1 MYGPAHTHQLG
12 LLKNTKN
19 VEANTVARQRTK
31 SRSQHVLQSRRSFS
45 KGGLGKW
52 FGEEWTD
59 VKTGEE
65 CGRSS
70 AKGSKRPYPACRP
83 KKVASK
89 ISKQEAAKKTGPS
102 RVAWSTTAS
111 GKKRTT

>member
-1 MYGPAHTHQLG
+1 MAQ
-12 LLKNTKN
+12 
-19 VEANTVARQRTK
+19 RRTK
-31 SRSQHVLQSRRSFS
+31 SSHVLESRRGFA

-59 VKTGEE
+59 VKTGKE

-83 KKVASK
+83 KAVASK
-89 ISKQEAAKKTGPS
+89 ISKQEARKKTGPKK
-102 RVAWSTTAS
+102 VKWSTTAS
-111 GKKRTT
+111 GRKRK

>member
-1 MYGPAHTHQLG
+1 M
-12 LLKNTKN
+12 
-19 VEANTVARQRTK
+19 ARQRTK
-31 SRSQHVLQSRRSFS
+31 SNHVLRSTRSFS

-83 KKVASK
+83 KAVASK
-89 ISKQEAAKKTGPS
+89 ISKKEASKKTGPK

-111 GKKRTT
+111 GKKRS

>member
-1 MYGPAHTHQLG
+1 MA
-12 LLKNTKN
+12 
-19 VEANTVARQRTK
+19 QRKTK
-31 SRSQHVLQSRRSFS
+31 SRSKHLLQSRRSFS

-70 AKGSKRPYPACRP
+70 ASNSSRPYPACRP
-83 KKVASK
+83 KAVAGK
-89 ISKQEAAKKTGPS
+89 ISKQEAAKKTGPKS
-102 RVAWSTTAS
+102 VKWSTTAS
-111 GKKRTT
+111 GRKRT

>member
-1 MYGPAHTHQLG
+1 M
-12 LLKNTKN
+12 
-19 VEANTVARQRTK
+19 ARQRTK
-31 SRSQHVLQSRRSFS
+31 SNHVLRSTRSFA

-83 KKVASK
+83 KAVASK
-89 ISKQEAAKKTGPS
+89 ISKKEASKKTGPK

-111 GKKRTT
+111 GRKRS

>member
-1 MYGPAHTHQLG
+1 MRLLG
-12 LLKNTKN
+12 LLRHIKH
-19 VEANTVARQRTK
+19 VGVSIVARRKTK
-31 SRSQHVLQSRRSFS
+31 SRSQHVLVGRRGFA

-59 VKTGEE
+59 VKTGKK
-65 CGRSS
+65 CGRSGVS
-70 AKGSKRPYPACRP
+70 ESGRPYPACRP

-89 ISKQEAAKKTGPS
+89 ISKKEAAKKTGPG

-111 GKKRTT
+111 GKKRT

>member
-1 MYGPAHTHQLG
+1 
-12 LLKNTKN
+12 
-19 VEANTVARQRTK
+19 VARQRTK
-31 SRSQHVLQSRRSFS
+31 SNHVLRSTRGFA

-59 VKTGEE
+59 VKTGKE

-70 AKGSKRPYPACRP
+70 AKGSERPYPACRP
-83 KKVASK
+83 KAVASK
-89 ISKQEAAKKTGPS
+89 ISKKEASKKTGPK

-111 GKKRTT
+111 GKKRS